1 MTVRS
6 RAVTDGVP
14 EGVDPTRA
22 LVFPQDTSPSLTTVD
37 GGFPVLS
44 VAEALV
50 EKVQAADCSSS
61 DEGRLL
67 WRSGSTLHLGDSCR
81 RGVGIE
87 FEILKLFNSLR
98 HSYHTAHG

>member
-22 LVFPQDTSPSLTTVD
+22 HVFPQDTSPSLTT
-37 GGFPVLS
+37 GFPVLS
-44 VAEALV
+44 IAEALV

>member
-1 MTVRS
+1 MTVSS
-6 RAVTDGVP
+6 RAVP

-22 LVFPQDTSPSLTTVD
+22 LVFPQDTSPSLTT
-37 GGFPVLS
+37 GFPVLS
-44 VAEALV
+44 IAEALV

-87 FEILKLFNSLR
+87 FEILKLNSLR
-98 HSYHTAHG
+98 HLYHTAHG